1 MAYFVAISLENLRAQ
16 SDDRDMM
23 ATTSMRIYI
32 GEPVRNRSERDC
44 LVAACEVLERTDG
57 WSYVFANFHAA
68 GRQIDLVVLTES
80 TTLVVEAKGYSLPV
94 HGDINGQWIQHGP
107 YGSKTI
113 GNAYNQALEGKN
125 AFRDAMQK
133 IAQVSGYP
141 NAAVVVSPHIPHE
154 SRLTNGDFKV
164 AVGGT
169 ELIQQAL
176 SQPSGAR
183 LSQSQCE
190 TLARHLGLELV
201 SSKDAAINDEVI
213 EAERL
218 CSAYLSAFEDFYGPT
233 AAKLLPDSYACNT
246 HEVASSD
253 VHSMVKRGESGVL
266 IRGPSG
272 CGKTLL
278 SASCAMSCFEG
289 GGVPLFIAARDFNGQ
304 FQKLLDKETSLLNGC
319 LAASVLR
326 AAKTLGKR
334 VVLFLDGYNECAES
348 FRVGLTRSLRAFA
361 LRYGAGI
368 VVSTQC
374 ELDRPDL
381 LQLKTVVV
389 RHPSDELK
397 TILAGIERG
406 GIVAGDI
413 RSLLDTA
420 NSGLEAFLVG
430 KIGELMPS
438 GASKF
443 VLFSTYARERLK
455 VAATEGIRTLC
466 VFAEYLLK
474 RSSFSLSVREF
485 DRLCD
490 SQNLSQAGRQQL
502 SQSQLLLERGD
513 RVSFV
518 HELLFSA
525 LSAEAVIR
533 YSKDDPVCIRAALNS
548 PRFFSSKVFI
558 LGAIED
564 EMLLH
569 EVLDGCSDQVL
580 IAAASS
586 GECGTAAQS
595 IVNHRINDMLAN
607 MIIEAKGLRFQIGGE
622 GFYGVTIDESS
633 LRSELEG
640 FESCLSAVGQGLFAG
655 KYYQEVITACRHVDN
670 AIEVFSQSF
679 AAEAKAKKVP
689 LRHAVFSAA
698 YVMRREA
705 AISKLVSFVH
715 GVALSIRGRKES
727 ESEFGVAVREAWA
740 NAATFGQY
748 YFLLGITK
756 FTNSAKDVALCVA
769 QLMQKLSSLPYHLQL
784 DLIDFTRYLREAEEP
799 YRTQIID
806 SLQSS
811 LDNLGVMMNGIIFEA
826 LGGMGALEEDEHN
839 YIPVVQQEIKE
850 VLSADGVESDEM
862 AWELFSRQFDHPFD
876 AAYWEEIQGLDD
888 SRKKQ
893 FLTKACCGASTPY
906 VFFLGILI
914 RQLSDF
920 NDPDTA
926 SAIAPWTKLPDKKSF
941 IPQDAIEV
949 FVVAHEA
956 LGHLGASLPR
966 LRGEPASAP
975 DHALLA
981 CGELYYWSNRSDL
994 GNPQASDHTLPA
1006 RTALLDHSQ
1015 CAGAA
1020 ALQLTTSHMLSQDRT
1035 RKSLTKE
1042 YPDMALEIF
1051 REAIKRCDA
1060 QVSYFQHG
1068 FRDDSASIADFSI
1081 QILGALGNED
1091 DLPLLKTLC
1100 DHERHGVG
1108 VLDSIRR
1115 IEARTHF

>member
-1 MAYFVAISLENLRAQ
+1 M
-16 SDDRDMM
+16 
-23 ATTSMRIYI
+23 
-32 GEPVRNRSERDC
+32 
-44 LVAACEVLERTDG
+44 
-57 WSYVFANFHAA
+57 FANFHAA

-80 TTLVVEAKGYSLPV
+80 TILVVEAKGYSLPV
-94 HGDINGQWIQHGP
+94 HGDINGQWMQHGP
-107 YGSKTI
+107 YGNKKI

-133 IAQVSGYP
+133 IAQISGYP
-141 NAAVVVSPHIPHE
+141 NAAVVISPDIPHE
-154 SRLTNGDFKV
+154 SKLTSGDFKV
-164 AVGGT
+164 AVGGAG
-169 ELIQQAL
+169 LIRQTL
-176 SQPSGAR
+176 FQPSGAR

-190 TLARHLGLELV
+190 ALAKYLGLELV

-218 CSAYLSAFEDFYGPT
+218 CSAYLAAFEDFYGPT
-233 AAKLLPDSYACNT
+233 AAELFPDNYECNT
-246 HEVASSD
+246 HEMASSD
-253 VHSMVKRGESGVL
+253 VHSMVERGEGGVL

-278 SASCAMSCFEG
+278 SASCAISCING
-289 GGVPLFIAARDFNGQ
+289 GGVPLFIAARDFRGQ
-304 FQKLLDKETSLLNGC
+304 FQKLLDKEAALLNGC
-319 LAASVLR
+319 PAARILR

-334 VVLFLDGYNECAES
+334 VVLFLDGYNECAEN
-348 FRVGLTRSLRAFA
+348 FRGELTRSLRAFT
-361 LRYGAGI
+361 LRYDAGI

-406 GIVAGDI
+406 GNVAGDI
-413 RSLLDTA
+413 RSLLDAA
-420 NSGLEAFLVG
+420 NSGLEASLVG
-430 KIGELMPS
+430 KIGALMPS

-443 VLFSTYARERLK
+443 VLFNTYARERLK
-455 VAATEGIRTLC
+455 AAASEGIRILC
-466 VFAEYLLK
+466 VFAESLLQ

-490 SQNLSQAGRQQL
+490 YQNLSQAGRQQL

-525 LSAEAVIR
+525 FSAEAVIR
-533 YSKDDPVCIRAALNS
+533 SSKDDPVRIRTALNS
-548 PRFFSSKVFI
+548 PRFSSSKVFI
-558 LGAIED
+558 LGAVED

-569 EVLDGCSDQVL
+569 EVLDGCSDQGL
-580 IAAASS
+580 IAAAAS

-595 IVNHRINDMLAN
+595 IVNHRIDKMLAS
-607 MIIEAKGLRFQIGGE
+607 MIIEAKAIGFQIE
-622 GFYGVTIDESS
+622 GDGFHGVTIEKSS
-633 LRSELEG
+633 LRSDLEG
-640 FESCLSAVGQGLFAG
+640 FESCLSAVGQGLVAG
-655 KYYQEVITACRHVDN
+655 RYLQEVITACRHIDYG
-670 AIEVFSQSF
+670 IEVFSKSF
-679 AAEAKAKKVP
+679 AAAEAKAKKVP

-698 YVMRREA
+698 YVMGREA

-715 GVALSIRGRKES
+715 GGALSIRGRKG
-727 ESEFGVAVREAWA
+727 SEFEVAVREAWA
-740 NAATFGQY
+740 NASTFGQY
-748 YFLLGITK
+748 YFLLGVTK
-756 FTNSAKDVALCVA
+756 FTNCAKDAAPYVS
-769 QLMQKLSSLPYHLQL
+769 QLIQKLSSLPYHLQL

-806 SLQSS
+806 ALQSS
-811 LDNLGVMMNGIIFEA
+811 LDKLGFMMNGIIFEA
-826 LGGMGALEEDEHN
+826 LGGMGALEEDEQNH
-839 YIPVVQQEIKE
+839 IPVVQQEIKE
-850 VLSADGVESDEM
+850 VLNADDVESDEM
-862 AWELFSRQFDHPFD
+862 AWGLFSRQFDHPFD

-888 SRKKQ
+888 SRTKQ
-893 FLTKACCGASTPY
+893 FLTKACRGASAPY
-906 VFFLGILI
+906 VSFLGILI

-926 SAIAPWTKLPDKKSF
+926 SAIAPWTELPDKKSF

-956 LGHLGASLPR
+956 LGHLGASLPL
-966 LRGEPASAP
+966 LRGDPASAP

-981 CGELYYWSNRSDL
+981 CGELYYWSNRSDV
-994 GNPQASDHTLPA
+994 GNPQIADHTLPA
-1006 RTALLDHSQ
+1006 RTVLLDHSQ

-1020 ALQLTTSHMLSQDRT
+1020 ALQLTTSHMLSQDGT
-1035 RKSLTKE
+1035 RKSLARE
-1042 YPDMALEIF
+1042 YPDMALEIC
-1051 REAIKRCDA
+1051 REAIKRRDA

-1068 FRDDSASIADFSI
+1068 FSDDSASIAGFSI

-1091 DLPLLKTLC
+1091 DLQLLKALC

-1108 VLDSIRR
+1108 ALDAIKR
-1115 IEARTHF
+1115 IESRVRF